1 MHITS
6 GTCLALIMPLGL
18 LLTIL
23 AMRAFLSGGSSTG
36 SSSTGSSSGGSS
48 YSPSDPLS
56 FDVPP
61 SSDNSKID
69 YWEDGRSVDQ

>member
-6 GTCLALIMPLGL
+6 GTCLALILPLGL
-18 LLTIL
+18 LLIIL

-36 SSSTGSSSGGSS
+36 SSSTGSSTGPSS
-48 YSPSDPLS
+48 FIDDITC

>member
-6 GTCLALIMPLGL
+6 GTCLALLLPVGFGL
-18 LLTIL
+18 IIL
-23 AMRAFLSGGSSTG
+23 AMRAFLSGPSSTG
-36 SSSTGSSSGGSS
+36 PSSGGSS